1 MLVACWSAKGGS
13 GTTVVS
19 VALATVLAR
28 SSPAGALL
36 ADLGGDVPAVLGLPE
51 PSGPGLGEWLA
62 SGDSVPADALS
73 RLEIVAPGGLHVL
86 PVGTMPMATAYV
98 DGAVGMPSGS
108 MPGATGAMSSGADP
122 AAAMPAAG
130 IPATAM
136 PAGADGRA
144 EVLAAVL
151 AADPRPVVAD
161 CGCLPSGPGL
171 AVAAAA
177 SQSLLVLRPC
187 YLSLRRALKA
197 PIRPSGVIL
206 VSEPGR
212 SLGRSDVEEV
222 LGVAVRAVITVDP
235 AVARAVDA
243 GLLPTR
249 LPRGLERALRHAA

>member
-1 MLVACWSAKGGS
+1 MLIACWSAKGGS

-19 VALATVLAR
+19 VALAGMLAR
-28 SSPAGALL
+28 RSPAGALL
-36 ADLGGDVPAVLGLPE
+36 ADLGGDVPAVAGLPE

-62 SGDSVPADALS
+62 SGAEVPADALT
-73 RLEIVAPGGLHVL
+73 RLEIPGPSGLRIL
-86 PVGTMPMATAYV
+86 PVG
-98 DGAVGMPSGS
+98 S
-108 MPGATGAMSSGADP
+108 
-122 AAAMPAAG
+122 AG
-130 IPATAM
+130 
-136 PAGADGRA
+136 PAGSVGSAGSAVPGRA

-161 CGCLPSGPGL
+161 CGSGPAGPGL

-177 SQSLLVLRPC
+177 SVSLLVLRPC
-187 YLSLRRALKA
+187 YLSLRRALQA
-197 PIRPSGVIL
+197 PLRPSGVIL

-212 SLGRSDVEEV
+212 SLGRSDVEDV
-222 LGVAVRAVITVDP
+222 LGVAVRAVVSMDP

>member
-1 MLVACWSAKGGS
+1 MLIACWSAKGGS

-19 VALATVLAR
+19 VALAGMLAR
-28 SSPAGALL
+28 RSPAGALL
-36 ADLGGDVPAVLGLPE
+36 ADLGGDVPAVAGLPE

-62 SGDSVPADALS
+62 SGTEVPADALT
-73 RLEIVAPGGLHVL
+73 RLEIPGPSGLRIL
-86 PVGTMPMATAYV
+86 PVGSAGQAGSTGSAGP
-98 DGAVGMPSGS
+98 AVP
-108 MPGATGAMSSGADP
+108 
-122 AAAMPAAG
+122 
-130 IPATAM
+130 
-136 PAGADGRA
+136 GRA

-161 CGCLPSGPGL
+161 CGSGPAGPGL

-177 SQSLLVLRPC
+177 SVSLLVLRPC
-187 YLSLRRALKA
+187 YLSLRRALQA
-197 PIRPSGVIL
+197 PLRPSGVIL

-212 SLGRSDVEEV
+212 SLGRSDVEDV
-222 LGVAVRAVITVDP
+222 LGVAVRAVVSMDP